1 MKNIFLL
8 PTDQLTSVLYGKDDK
23 YKLANSIMSMD
34 WFISSAGYKPKHIY
48 ITSDEEIEEG
58 DWGVDDENV
67 LTKFCTHF
75 AIHSQ
80 TYFNYQKVVLTT
92 DPKLIAEGVQSI
104 DDEFLEWF
112 VKNSSCEFV
121 VIDWSPLSKNLYGWK
136 IIIPKE
142 EPKQEFLLF
151 DKERANTITSEGQ
164 KTVRELQ
171 NTIQQETLEEA
182 AENYSKGW
190 GENDD
195 EKSFISG
202 GKWMVKRMFSK
213 EEVRKIAEWSF
224 HFYKTNEFDDSEL
237 EEEWYKLLDERLN
250 KK

>member
-1 MKNIFLL
+1 MKNIHIL
-8 PTDQLTSVLYGKDDK
+8 PTDQPSRLYAKDGN
-23 YKLANSIMSMD
+23 YKLANSTMSMD
-34 WFISSAGYKPKHIY
+34 WYISSVGYKPYNIY
-48 ITSDEEIEEG
+48 ITSDEAIEEG
-58 DWGVDDENV
+58 VNQWYLDKFLNKPMNSGGAQYGEKQNV
-67 LTKFCTHF
+67 
-75 AIHSQ
+75 II
-80 TYFNYQKVVLTT
+80 LTT
-92 DPKLIAEGVQSI
+92 DPTLIEDGVQSI
-104 DDEFLEWF
+104 EDDFLKWF

-136 IIIPKE
+136 IIIPQE
-142 EPKQEFLLF
+142 EPKQDFTEQYKELEDANLCEPLKSWED
-151 DKERANTITSEGQ
+151 DKQS
-164 KTVRELQ
+164 
-171 NTIQQETLEEA
+171 TLEEA

-202 GKWMVKRMFSK
+202 GKWMEKRMFSK
-213 EEVRKIAEWSF
+213 EEVRQIAEWSF

>member
-1 MKNIFLL
+1 MKNIHIL
-8 PTDQLTSVLYGKDDK
+8 PTTQPSR
-23 YKLANSIMSMD
+23 LAFDTDENFYLLCEEPVFFEHQELVENRS
-34 WFISSAGYKPKHIY
+34 IY
-48 ITSDEEIEEG
+48 ITSSEEIKEG
-58 DWGVDDENV
+58 VNQWYLD
-67 LTKFCTHF
+67 KFLNKPMNSGG
-75 AIHSQ
+75 AQYGEKQNIII
-80 TYFNYQKVVLTT
+80 LTT
-92 DPKLIAEGVQSI
+92 DPTLIADGVQSI

-112 VKNSSCEFV
+112 VKNPTCEFV
-121 VIDWSPLSKNLYGWK
+121 EVNKKLVEFPLTFKMMYK
-136 IIIPKE
+136 IIIPQE

-202 GKWMVKRMFSK
+202 GKWMEKRMFSK
-213 EEVRKIAEWSF
+213 EEVRQIAEWSF